1 MPERMRI
8 GELLL
13 ARGTLQRAEID
24 RALEEQSRDGR
35 RLCSILISR
44 GALDFDDGAR
54 ALADQRGVPCA
65 LAKHLGHRDPALAT
79 AISPELGRSA
89 CALPIGRTSAGT
101 LIVAVRDPDPA
112 LQSTLRRVSGE
123 DVMMVVT
130 PATRLEHLIAAAY
143 GAGNDDFEVELDSAI
158 ELDIPGPATEPP
170 LPDVDMLDP
179 DSVRLALSD
188 LDDSRVSKDP
198 TQSGMF
204 TLQNTTSQSPVG
216 IRAAATTT
224 PPPVSLATTRQAL
237 DAATTREA
245 ATSLV
250 MAFLVGRW
258 QSAIVFAVRAS
269 TAIGYRQ
276 HNATLTGDISRL
288 AVPLSLP
295 STIQRAV
302 SSKQPSTMVAE
313 TTAQEQ
319 LARVLGNPAT
329 ITAAP
334 VVVANHVVAVIA
346 TGVPVRGAGDRM
358 AATELAELAETLG
371 AAYERSRKRT

>member
-1 MPERMRI
+1 MRI

-13 ARGTLQRAEID
+13 ERGTLRAGDID
-24 RALEEQSRDGR
+24 RALEEQTRDGR

-44 GALDFDDGAR
+44 GALEFDDGAR

-65 LAKHLGHRDPALAT
+65 LAKHLGNRDAGLAGT
-79 AISPELGRSA
+79 ISPELGRSA

-112 LQSTLRRVSGE
+112 LHTALRRAVGE
-123 DVMMVVT
+123 DVLMVVT

-143 GAGNDDFEVELDSAI
+143 GASNDDFDVELDSAVDL
-158 ELDIPGPATEPP
+158 EVGRPATEPP
-170 LPDVDMLDP
+170 MPDVDMLDP

-188 LDDSRVSKDP
+188 LDDSRVAKDP

-204 TLQNTTSQSPVG
+204 VMPNSGSQSAIG
-216 IRAAATTT
+216 IRAAGSTL
-224 PPPVSLATTRQAL
+224 PPPVSMAQTRQAL
-237 DAATTREA
+237 DAATSREA
-245 ATSLV
+245 ATSLA
-250 MAFLVGRW
+250 MAFLTGRW

-269 TAIGYRQ
+269 TALGYRA
-276 HNATLTGDISRL
+276 HAAAITGDIARV

-302 SSKQPSTMVAE
+302 SSKQPSTLVPESA
-313 TTAQEQ
+313 AQDQ
-319 LARVLGNPAT
+319 LARVLGNPST

-334 VVVANHVVAVIA
+334 VIVATQVVAVIA
-346 TGVPVRGAGDRM
+346 AGDPQRGAGDRN
-358 AATELAELAETLG
+358 AATELAELAESLG
-371 AAYERSRKRT
+371 KAYERSRKRS

>member
-1 MPERMRI
+1 MRI
-8 GELLL
+8 GELLSD
-13 ARGTLQRAEID
+13 RGALRPGEIE

-44 GALDFDDGAR
+44 GALEFDDGAR

-65 LAKHLGHRDPALAT
+65 LAKHLGNRDTALAGT
-79 AISPELGRSA
+79 ISPELGRSA
-89 CALPIGRTSAGT
+89 CVLPIGRTSAGT

-112 LQSTLRRVSGE
+112 LQGTLRRATGE

-143 GAGNDDFEVELDSAI
+143 GAGHDDFDVELDSAVD
-158 ELDIPGPATEPP
+158 LDVPQPAAEPP
-170 LPDVDMLDP
+170 LPDVDLLDP

-188 LDDSRVSKDP
+188 LDDSRVAKDP

-204 TLQNTTSQSPVG
+204 TLQNTTPQSLVG
-216 IRAAATTT
+216 IRAAASTS

-245 ATSLV
+245 ATSLAV
-250 MAFLVGRW
+250 AFLVGRW
-258 QSAIVFAVRAS
+258 QAAVIFAVRAS
-269 TAIGYRQ
+269 TAIGYRG
-276 HNATLTGDISRL
+276 HNAAIAGDIARL

-302 SSKQPSTMVAE
+302 SSKQPTTMVAE
-313 TTAQEQ
+313 TTAQDQ
-319 LARVLGNPAT
+319 LARVLGNPTT

-334 VVVANHVVAVIA
+334 VLVANQVVAVIA
-346 TGVPVRGAGDRM
+346 AGDSQRGAGDRT
-358 AATELAELAETLG
+358 ATTDLAELAETLG
-371 AAYERSRKRT
+371 AAYERTRKKS

>member
-1 MPERMRI
+1 MRI

-13 ARGTLQRAEID
+13 DRGALRRGEID

-65 LAKHLGHRDPALAT
+65 LAKHLGNRDTGLAG

-89 CALPIGRTSAGT
+89 CVLPIGRTSAGT

-112 LQSTLRRVSGE
+112 LQGTLRRVTGE

-143 GAGNDDFEVELDSAI
+143 GAGHDDFDVELDSAVDL
-158 ELDIPGPATEPP
+158 EVPQRPVTEPP
-170 LPDVDMLDP
+170 LPDVDLLDP

-188 LDDSRVSKDP
+188 LDDSRVAKDP

-204 TLQNTTSQSPVG
+204 TLQNTTAQSPVG
-216 IRAAATTT
+216 IRAAGTTS
-224 PPPVSLATTRQAL
+224 PPPVSLASTRQAL
-237 DAATTREA
+237 DAATTREV
-245 ATSLV
+245 ATSLAV
-250 MAFLVGRW
+250 AFLAGRW
-258 QSAIVFAVRAS
+258 QTAVIFAVRAS
-269 TAIGYRQ
+269 TAIGYRG
-276 HNATLTGDISRL
+276 HNATITGDIARL

-302 SSKQPSTMVAE
+302 SSKQTSTLVAE
-313 TTAQEQ
+313 TTAQDQ
-319 LARVLGNPAT
+319 LARVLGNPT
-329 ITAAP
+329 TLTAAP
-334 VVVANHVVAVIA
+334 VLVANQVVAVIA
-346 TGVPVRGAGDRM
+346 TGDSQRGAGDRT
-358 AATELAELAETLG
+358 ASTDLAELAETLG
-371 AAYERSRKRT
+371 AAYERTRKKS